1 MVGALCRDGRG
12 VLTMTSAPDRVFALM
27 RSLGLAA
34 RPEDIRLTPL
44 TGGVSSDIVL
54 VETEQGRFCVKF
66 ALPKLKVAA
75 DWQVPVS
82 RNAAEYDW
90 LSYVAGIN
98 PAWVPQLF
106 GQDEVLGGFAMA
118 FLPPERFPNWK
129 AQLMGGHVDMPFA
142 AAIGEALG
150 RIQAAAA
157 KDPATGP
164 RFPHQDNFHALRLE
178 PYLVY
183 TATRHP
189 DLAPRLRDLVDRF
202 HAARISLVHGDV
214 SPKNILCGPD
224 GPVFLD
230 AECAVQGDPAFDPAF
245 CLNHLVIKAS
255 AAIADPAR
263 LAASAG
269 ALWSAYAAKVDWEDA
284 AAIEARVAGI
294 LPALMLARV
303 DGKSPVEYLDPAGQ
317 DRLRQLALR
326 LLIAQ
331 PDRIAPIIAA
341 AQETG
346 EAL

>member
-1 MVGALCRDGRG
+1 
-12 VLTMTSAPDRVFALM
+12 MTVTAAPDRVFALM
-27 RSLGLAA
+27 RSLGLAT
-34 RPEDIRLTPL
+34 RPEEITLTPL

-54 VETEQGRFCVKF
+54 VETAGGRYCVKF

-98 PAWVPQLF
+98 PALVPRLF
-106 GQDEVLGGFAMA
+106 GQDPGLGGFAMA

-129 AQLMGGHVDMPFA
+129 ALLMDGHVDVPVA
-142 AAIGEALG
+142 AAVGRALG
-150 RIQAAAA
+150 RIHSIAA

-178 PYLVY
+178 PYLLF
-183 TATRHP
+183 AASRHP
-189 DLAPRLRDLVDRF
+189 DLSPRLVALVDSF

-263 LAASAG
+263 LAEAAR
-269 ALWSAYAAKVDWEDA
+269 ALWAAYVAQVDWEDA
-284 AAIEARVAGI
+284 GAIEARVAGI
-294 LPALMLARV
+294 LPALMLGRV

-317 DRLRQLALR
+317 DRLRQLARR

-331 PDRIAPIIAA
+331 PDGIAPIIAA
-341 AQETG
+341 AQEAG
-346 EAL
+346 ESL